1 MKVELPNN
9 EILDIYSQL
18 EVKLAKEDTGQLL
31 ETRYEM
37 MRPTVNHIWQMV
49 QFNEDTIDHWRLMLE
64 GLYEELYNVNLTLYN
79 TRGIMRAHEEHNKF
93 GDDYVELCRTI
104 YNLNEE
110 KDLIKDRIASIVDLI
125 A

>member
-9 EILDIYSQL
+9 EIFDIYSQL
-18 EVKLAKEDTGQLL
+18 EVEMAKHVGGQML
-31 ETRYEM
+31 ETRYDN
-37 MRPTVNHIWQMV
+37 MRQTINHIWKV
-49 QFNEDTIDHWRLMLE
+49 FEVEEDSMTHWRLMLE

-79 TRGIMRAHEEHNKF
+79 TRDIMRTHEEHNKF

-110 KDLIKDRIASIVDLI
+110 KDLIKKRIASIVDLI

>member
-9 EILDIYSQL
+9 EILDLYSQL
-18 EVKLAKEDTGQLL
+18 EVEMTKQDGGQML

-37 MRPTVNHIWQMV
+37 MRKTVNQIWKV
-49 QFNEDTIDHWRLMLE
+49 FEAEEDAMSHWRLMLE
-64 GLYEELYNVNLTLYN
+64 GLYEELYNINLTLYN
-79 TRGIMRAHEEHNKF
+79 TRGIMRTHEEHDNF
-93 GDDYVELCRTI
+93 DAAYIELSRTI

-110 KDLIKDRIASIVDLI
+110 KDLVKQRLASIVDLI

>member
-9 EILDIYSQL
+9 EIFDIYSQL
-18 EVKLAKEDTGQLL
+18 EVEMAKQVGGQML
-31 ETRYEM
+31 ETRYEN
-37 MRPTVNHIWQMV
+37 MRQTINHIWKV
-49 QFNEDTIDHWRLMLE
+49 FEVEEDSMTHWRLMLE

-79 TRGIMRAHEEHNKF
+79 TRDIMRTHEEHNKF

-110 KDLIKDRIASIVDLI
+110 KDLIKKRIASIVDLI

>member
-1 MKVELPNN
+1 MKVELPNT
-9 EILDIYSQL
+9 EILDLYSQL
-18 EVKLAKEDTGQLL
+18 EVKMTKNDGGQML
-31 ETRYEM
+31 ETRYEN
-37 MRPTVNHIWQMV
+37 MRQTVNHIWQMV

-64 GLYEELYNVNLTLYN
+64 KLYEELYNVNLTLYN
-79 TRGIMRAHEEHNKF
+79 TQSIMRAHEEHNKF

-110 KDLIKDRIASIVDLI
+110 KDVIKERIASIVDLI

>member
-1 MKVELPNN
+1 MKVELPNT
-9 EILDIYSQL
+9 EILDLYSQL
-18 EVKLAKEDTGQLL
+18 EVKMTKNDGGQML
-31 ETRYEM
+31 ETRYEN
-37 MRPTVNHIWQMV
+37 MRQTVNHIWQMV

-64 GLYEELYNVNLTLYN
+64 KLYEELYNVNLTLYN
-79 TRGIMRAHEEHNKF
+79 TQSIMRAHEEHNKF

-110 KDLIKDRIASIVDLI
+110 KDVIKQRIASIVDLI

>member
-1 MKVELPNN
+1 MKVELPNA
-9 EILDIYSQL
+9 EILDLYSQL
-18 EVKLAKEDTGQLL
+18 EVKITKEDSSQML
-31 ETRYEM
+31 ETRYDN
-37 MRPTVNHIWQMV
+37 MRQTVNHIWQMV

-79 TRGIMRAHEEHNKF
+79 TRDIMRTHEEHNKF

-110 KDLIKDRIASIVDLI
+110 KDLIKQRIASIVDLI

>member
-1 MKVELPNN
+1 MKVELPNT
-9 EILDIYSQL
+9 EILDLYSQL
-18 EVKLAKEDTGQLL
+18 EVKMNKDDGGQML
-31 ETRYEM
+31 ETRYEN
-37 MRPTVNHIWQMV
+37 MRQTVNHIWKMV

-79 TRGIMRAHEEHNKF
+79 TRDIMRAHEEHNKF

-110 KDLIKDRIASIVDLI
+110 KEVIKKRIASIVDLI